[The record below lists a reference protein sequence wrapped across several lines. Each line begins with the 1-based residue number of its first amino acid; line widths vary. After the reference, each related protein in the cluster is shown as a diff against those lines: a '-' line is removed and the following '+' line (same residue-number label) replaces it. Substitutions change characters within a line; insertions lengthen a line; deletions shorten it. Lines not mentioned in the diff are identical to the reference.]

1 MLLSRRSLESHQQ
14 NSDVVVKQIDSIAR
28 VFAKFLLDE
37 FSLAIPQAIFILG
50 IVKCTSNQLYLIIHV
65 CPAAP
70 FRWFVIALNLRRN
83 YAFTWSVN

>member
-1 MLLSRRSLESHQQ
+1 MLIGRRSLQSQQQ
-14 NSDVVVKQIDSIAR
+14 NSDVVMKKIDGIAS
-28 VFAKFLLDE
+28 VFAVFLLDK

-70 FRWFVIALNLRRN
+70 FRWFVIALNLRRK
-83 YAFTWSVN
+83 YAFTSSVN